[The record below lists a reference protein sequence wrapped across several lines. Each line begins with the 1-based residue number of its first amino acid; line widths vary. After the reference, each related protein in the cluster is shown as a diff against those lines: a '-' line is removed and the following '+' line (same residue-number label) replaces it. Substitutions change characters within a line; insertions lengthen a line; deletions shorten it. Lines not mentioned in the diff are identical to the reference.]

1 MKQCRLNGLMEF
13 DKNVIYPFF
22 EDEGICKGVC
32 NALGYD
38 VNKAFEARYK
48 KVYEVYTLG
57 KLKFKKFIFVCLGKK
72 KDIDEYKYIECFR
85 EVSGHIDEDAVF
97 VGHHAGDD
105 QSRIAFL
112 FMKTYLVSSYRECKV
127 NGEDKKIADI
137 EIFMHDGED
146 IKEIYSIMSDEELSS
161 TKQKVEELRKEKRRL
176 EGELAA
182 LETDIV
188 VENMARNQELVGKCF
203 VNGNN
208 YYKVVG
214 SFGADKYSVYCLCL
228 NFDKEICN
236 YYRVSH
242 IINGPSRYCTLS
254 TNHPIKIE
262 LIAKGN
268 LGKEIE
274 SYIFEEKM
282 HEIADKI
289 LNEADNLNEKLY
301 GLYKEDVECIGEED
315 LEKRKA
321 IKRAFS
327 EDHLC

>member
-1 MKQCRLNGLMEF
+1 MKQCRLNGLMDF
-13 DKNVIYPFF
+13 DKNVVYPFF

-85 EVSGHIDEDAVF
+85 EVSGHIDEDAIF

-146 IKEIYSIMSDEELSS
+146 IEKEIKEAVCISNGVNLAKRLADTPANYMTSIDLMEEA
-161 TKQKVEELRKEKRRL
+161 R
-176 EGELAA
+176 ELAERYNLEIEVLDNDA
-182 LETDIV
+182 LGEMGAGAILAVNQGSEYPAV
-188 VENMARNQELVGKCF
+188 VIPLMAGPRPLMNRNLLYTAVTRARKCVTLVGDDRVF
-203 VNGNN
+203 VQMIENVQEQ
-208 YYKVVG
+208 K
-214 SFGADKYSVYCLCL
+214 
-228 NFDKEICN
+228 
-236 YYRVSH
+236 
-242 IINGPSRYCTLS
+242 RYCGLR
-254 TNHPIKIE
+254 E
-262 LIAKGN
+262 RL
-268 LGKEIE
+268 
-274 SYIFEEKM
+274 M
-282 HEIADKI
+282 
-289 LNEADNLNEKLY
+289 EKLA
-301 GLYKEDVECIGEED
+301 E
-315 LEKRKA
+315 
-321 IKRAFS
+321 
-327 EDHLC
+327 